1 MALARYQMRRMLLP
15 SRKRKDG
22 DNMLGQFTADAV

>member
-1 MALARYQMRRMLLP
+1 MRRMLLP